1 MPTTDRTPRLAR
13 GAVLLDAIAVLAA
26 AWLAWWWRFGRWSM
40 ADHYLVALALG
51 VLLTLVLLPAL
62 GAYRG
67 RRWPQ
72 PGVGALRALPGLA
85 AVFGAL
91 VVMAAATKT
100 TADFSRLWTGGWLLS
115 SLALMMSW
123 RFFVSRW
130 RAIRAP
136 HERGNLLIIGTGTL
150 AGETARRLAD
160 AFGDSQRLA
169 GFLTVGDDP
178 DDRTGGDLGA
188 PILGGI
194 DDLERVL
201 LEADPAITEIYLAT
215 GDIDRALRERL
226 MGELQLFSLP
236 VRYVP
241 DLALLNLIGQQP
253 RRIAGMSVIELNATP
268 LDGPDA
274 VIKTVMD
281 RVASAMLLVL
291 LSPLLLTVAAL
302 VKLDSPGP
310 VLFRQPRHGGSGQV
324 FDVLKFRTMSHAD
337 APSDR
342 QATRDDPRVTRV
354 GRILR
359 STSIDE
365 LPQLLNVL
373 AGDMSLVGPRPHPVA
388 LNHEYA
394 GKIHAFMQRHRVKP
408 GITGWAQVH
417 GYRGETDTLDK
428 MRKRFEH
435 DLYYIENWSLG
446 LDFKILALTA
456 LRAWRSEN
464 AY

>member
-1 MPTTDRTPRLAR
+1 
-13 GAVLLDAIAVLAA
+13 V
-26 AWLAWWWRFGRWSM
+26 
-40 ADHYLVALALG
+40 
-51 VLLTLVLLPAL
+51 
-62 GAYRG
+62 
-67 RRWPQ
+67 
-72 PGVGALRALPGLA
+72 LRALPGLGA
-85 AVFGAL
+85 AFGAL

-115 SLALMMSW
+115 SIALMAAW
-123 RFFVSRW
+123 RFVASGW
-130 RAIRAP
+130 RAHRAP
-136 HERGNLLIIGTGTL
+136 HERSNLLIIGTGSL
-150 AGETARRLAD
+150 AEETARRLDD
-160 AFGDSQRLA
+160 AFGDTQRLA
-169 GFLTVGDDP
+169 GFLQIGEDIEQP
-178 DDRTGGDLGA
+178 STGTLPGS
-188 PILGGI
+188 ILGTLG
-194 DDLERVL
+194 DLERVIS
-201 LEADPAITEIYLAT
+201 EADPEISEIYLAT

-226 MGELQLFSLP
+226 MSELQLFSLP

-241 DLALLNLIGQQP
+241 DLTLLNLIGQQP

-274 VIKTVMD
+274 VIKALFD
-281 RVASAMLLVL
+281 RVIAALLL
-291 LSPLLLTVAAL
+291 IAFSPLLLTVTVL
-302 VKLDSPGP
+302 VRLESAGP
-310 VLFRQPRHGGSGQV
+310 ILFRQPRHGSSGHV
-324 FDVLKFRTMSHAD
+324 FNVLKFRTMSHAE

-354 GRILR
+354 GRVLR
-359 STSIDE
+359 STSVDE
-365 LPQLLNVL
+365 LAQLLNVL

-446 LDFKILALTA
+446 LDFRILALTA
-456 LRAWRSEN
+456 VRGWRSEN